1 MRGHLD
7 WSKAERRAAKRPGDQ
22 AESEGKRPSDQT
34 YAERDRATYAKGC
47 IFSIIELAAANA

>member
-1 MRGHLD
+1 MD
-7 WSKAERRAAKRPGDQ
+7 WSEAEHRAAKRPGDQ